1 MRNWGECERYFL
13 KSMQTILKKNS
24 RRFRVTV
31 KDSSFQREDRGVELV
46 IFLEGLTK
54 TRYGRLR
61 VQLRLASLKMLQL
74 VCNHIKLN
82 IMTKKARMCD
92 EGRVP
97 CKSTLVGWV
106 TAPEGGIAF
115 PFVKSDY
122 VGPRPLLVILA
133 VSKQLVK
140 YLELALFPQ
149 LALLAIFI
157 YKLHFWEKSILMCT
171 FHNCSF

>member
-133 VSKQLVK
+133 ESISVQTACKIFG
-140 YLELALFPQ
+140 AGTFPTTCVTSN
-149 LALLAIFI
+149 IHI
-157 YKLHFWEKSILMCT
+157 
-171 FHNCSF
+171 

>member
-61 VQLRLASLKMLQL
+61 VQLRLASLKILQL

-82 IMTKKARMCD
+82 IMTKKARMCYQ
-92 EGRVP
+92 GRVP
-97 CKSTLVGWV
+97 CKSTLVSWV

-115 PFVKSDY
+115 PLSNPITSVRNRYWWYWLSQS
-122 VGPRPLLVILA
+122 

-140 YLELALFPQ
+140 YLEQALFPQ

-157 YKLHFWEKSILMCT
+157 YKLHFWENPS
-171 FHNCSF
+171 